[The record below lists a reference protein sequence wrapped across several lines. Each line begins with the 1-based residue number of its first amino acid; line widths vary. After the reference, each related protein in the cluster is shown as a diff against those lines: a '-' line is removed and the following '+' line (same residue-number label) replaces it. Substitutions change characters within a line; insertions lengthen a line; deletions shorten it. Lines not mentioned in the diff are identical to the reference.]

1 MASPRTRR
9 VLKDLKIKD
18 DNNICFECKGHNPQ
32 WVSVTYGV
40 WICLECSG
48 KHRGLGVHLSFVRS
62 VTMDKWKDS
71 ELDKMKAGGNRKAQD
86 FFNSQPDYKPS
97 MSLQEKYNSRAA
109 ALYRDKIATEAE
121 GRPWSIDTSSARN
134 HKPFVASSSHLSTS
148 ASYPRMSS
156 EKSSNNYG
164 YSAGYQDTPSLSS
177 DYVKKEKENF
187 FDRKQSENAMRP
199 DHLPPSQGG
208 RYAGFG
214 NTIETKKEDDFFDN
228 TFSSLSTGWSSFTAG
243 AAKFATVASEKA
255 SKAAHAAK
263 EKTIEISQTVN
274 ESVVKPT
281 KEKVE
286 KGTLLN
292 EVGESMSGFASKLS
306 SVGAKGWGNFQ
317 SLWGE
322 PKTTLN
328 SVDTSPGEKSSL
340 LGDGTPVH
348 QRDQSRNL
356 LIGDQDEDW
365 SGWSDDKNNWNDDG
379 NNDDDA
385 LEAWLNDDLSTA
397 KSSKNK
403 LNKKTNKEPQLDD
416 WDRNDWESLDGADK
430 KSIKS
435 SRNAKK
441 KEKLVNTNDG
451 WDSVDWNDTSMSSNK
466 QKDPLVGNLV
476 DLGIDDSP
484 SKNTGNATNDGWDN
498 EVWAEADDDE
508 WQSLDIDSKQK

>member
-18 DNNICFECKGHNPQ
+18 GNNLCFECKGHNPQ
-32 WVSVTYGV
+32 WVSVNYGV

-62 VTMDKWKDS
+62 VSMDKWKDS
-71 ELDKMKAGGNRKAQD
+71 ELDKMKVGGNRKAQE
-86 FFNSQPDYKPS
+86 FFDSQPDYKPG

-109 ALYRDKIATEAE
+109 ALYRDKITTESE
-121 GRPWSIDTSSARN
+121 GRPWSIETSSARN
-134 HKPFVASSSHLSTS
+134 HKPFLSAAPHLTTS
-148 ASYPRMSS
+148 ASYPRMSN
-156 EKSSNNYG
+156 EKASANYG
-164 YSAGYQDTPSLSS
+164 GSSGSGGYQDSPSLSNE
-177 DYVKKEKENF
+177 YIKVQKESF
-187 FDRKQSENAMRP
+187 FDRKQAENAMRP
-199 DHLPPSQGG
+199 DNLPPSQGG
-208 RYAGFG
+208 RYSGFG
-214 NTIETKKEDDFFDN
+214 NTVEKKKEDDFFDN
-228 TFSSLSTGWSSFTAG
+228 TLSSLSTGWSSFTAG

-255 SKAAHAAK
+255 SKAASAAK
-263 EKTIEISQTVN
+263 EKTLELSQTVN

-281 KEKVE
+281 KDKVE

-292 EVGESMSGFASKLS
+292 DVGESMSGFASKLS

-348 QRDQSRNL
+348 LRDQNSKL
-356 LIGDQDEDW
+356 LNDEDDW
-365 SGWSDDKNNWNDDG
+365 SGWSDEKNNWNNDQD
-379 NNDDDA
+379 NDDDA
-385 LEAWLNDDLSTA
+385 LEAWLNDDSSA

-403 LNKKTNKEPQLDD
+403 LNKKNNKDLDA
-416 WDRNDWESLDGADK
+416 NNWETLDGADK
-430 KSIKS
+430 KSLKS

-441 KEKLVNTNDG
+441 KETLISTNDG
-451 WDSVDWNDTSMSSNK
+451 WDDVDWNDTPTSSSK
-466 QKDPLVGNLV
+466 PKEPLVGNLL
-476 DLGIDDSP
+476 DLDINDSQ
-484 SKNTGNATNDGWDN
+484 SNKDNMTNDGWDN

-508 WQSLDIDSKQK
+508 WQSLDLETTNKRK